1 VRAFPIAAVLACAVA
16 ATGCGGGGKK
26 AAPRKTV
33 DQVKACF
40 ERQGAG
46 VGVLGIADFRPEHV
60 VVTRAGGG
68 DFQVQLK
75 GAKPD
80 APMAVFVYPSAA
92 QAKAAGD
99 RIAALINRFVPK
111 DQSGVA
117 FVAGNVVGA
126 SFTTQPPIA
135 HGSVRRCAS

>member
-1 VRAFPIAAVLACAVA
+1 VRVFPIVAVLACAVA
-16 ATGCGGGGKK
+16 ATGCGGGGRKP
-26 AAPRKTV
+26 APRKTV
-33 DQVKACF
+33 AQVKACY
-40 ERQGAG
+40 ERQGARLD
-46 VGVLGIADFRPEHV
+46 VLRIADFRPEHIL
-60 VVTRAGGG
+60 VTKAGGG

-80 APMAVFVYPSAA
+80 APMAIFVYPSAA
-92 QAKAAGD
+92 QAKAAGE
-99 RIAALINRFVPK
+99 RITTLINRFVAK

-126 SFTTQPPIA
+126 SFTTQPPTA